1 MLINLIK
8 KCFLL
13 SLIAGF
19 PLTTIAQNQTRARDS
34 KGYPAHDPVMIK
46 QDHGSSKLIVK
57 EGTHIKTYKTKYESK
72 TGYFL
77 SGSACCVVHCL

>member
-19 PLTTIAQNQTRARDS
+19 PLTTIARNQTRARDS
-34 KGYPAHDPVMIK
+34 KGYPAQDPVMI
-46 QDHGSSKLIVK
+46 
-57 EGTHIKTYKTKYESK
+57 SK
-72 TGYFL
+72 TTE
-77 SGSACCVVHCL
+77 VPN

>member
-34 KGYPAHDPVMIK
+34 KGYPAHDPVMI
-46 QDHGSSKLIVK
+46 
-57 EGTHIKTYKTKYESK
+57 SK
-72 TGYFL
+72 TTE
-77 SGSACCVVHCL
+77 VPN